1 MVRSLSA
8 NAVLSLAI
16 TACAVYQVVRWLW
29 ANRQSMSALA
39 VKVDNLK
46 SALRGEAPD
55 FLALLCPTVLYCMYT
70 PLSLGLYGMDVRRS
84 ACCLARVR

>member
-55 FLALLCPTVLYCMYT
+55 FLALLCPTVLYT